1 MGIASSA
8 DVAALQAAV
17 TSRLDTLSAQIG
29 EMTKALGSPPPST
42 NAGSPGPLCGQR
54 YSHGPDHPIEH
65 CQRPRGHGGGCDW
78 PSAGLR
84 GKR

>member
-42 NAGSPGPLCGQR
+42 TLCGQTYSPGPDR
-54 YSHGPDHPIEH
+54 PIGR
-65 CQRPRGHGGGCDW
+65 CQRPRGHAGGCDW
-78 PSAGLR
+78 PSIGAR
-84 GKR
+84 P